1 MAVAAWSAHELVERG
16 DRAFARMRNY
26 LTLCQAIAEIFYPER
41 ADFTTQSSPGDERYW
56 DIFDEEPMILRRD
69 LANQIGA
76 MLRPRGKDWFM
87 AKAYPR
93 QLNELNTVRRWCEDS
108 TQTMRDVVY
117 ASGTNFTRC
126 MNQSDNDYVAFG
138 TSILTHTYNRDRTGL
153 TFTCLHP
160 RDCAWEENS
169 DGMIDV
175 MHERMSMTIANVAQ
189 LGFVIPEQWKE
200 RYEKDPQCTVE
211 VRRCVYPVEYVERG
225 EGKKAPA
232 SARFAVA
239 YLATDC
245 KSELKT
251 KSGSQPYFRTWP
263 YLVRRWMNVSGEAF
277 GRSPCTSVALA
288 TGRTLNQAQLS
299 VIESLEK
306 LVNPPLIAPDD
317 GIMGEVQ
324 IRANG
329 ITYYDPTLDYGSR
342 KPIEALEVGR
352 PDFGMEYT
360 KDRQAFLARA
370 FLQNLIQFPTI
381 DKEMTA
387 FEASKLWDQ
396 YMRNAAPVFEPM
408 EAENSQ
414 LMEGVFERI
423 YDADGPGKSG
433 GFDEPPEELV
443 GADIKFE
450 FETPLSEAHRRLKVE
465 KAMEANGYIA
475 QRMATNPAIVDLVD
489 MDEMDGEAL
498 KAILPAKAIRKPED
512 VQATREDRAQ
522 REAVQQAAQL
532 ALEASKG
539 GGKGAGQN
547 GGLDMSGGDPA
558 MLAGMMGG

>member
-1 MAVAAWSAHELVERG
+1 M
-16 DRAFARMRNY
+16 
-26 LTLCQAIAEIFYPER
+26 TLCQSIAEIFYPER
-41 ADFTTQSSPGDERYW
+41 ADFTSRVSMGDERYW

-93 QLNELNTVRRWCEDS
+93 QLNDNETVRAWCEGA

-117 ASGTNFTRC
+117 ASNTNFTRA

-138 TSILTHTYNRDRTGL
+138 TAIVTHTYNRDRTGL

-169 DGMIDV
+169 DGIIDV
-175 MHERMSMTIANVAQ
+175 MHERMRMTMANVDQ
-189 LGFVIPEQWKE
+189 LGFEIPQEWQE
-200 RYEKDPQCTVE
+200 RYEKDPQQEVE
-211 VRRCVYPVEYVERG
+211 IRRCVYPVEYVARIDG
-225 EGKKAPA
+225 MAKPPA

-239 YLATDC
+239 YLAQDVQR
-245 KSELKT
+245 ELKS
-251 KSGSQPYFRTWP
+251 KSGARPYFRTWP
-263 YLVRRWMNVSGEAF
+263 YLVRRWMSVSGEPF

-306 LVNPPLIAPDD
+306 LVNPPLMAPDD
-317 GIMGEVQ
+317 GIVGEVQ

-329 ITYYDPTLDYGSR
+329 ITFYDPMLDYGSR

-360 KDRQAFLARA
+360 RDRQAFLARA
-370 FLQNLIQFPTI
+370 FLQNLIQFPQI

-387 FEASKLWDQ
+387 YEASKLWDQ

-423 YDADGPGKSG
+423 YDADGPGKTG
-433 GFDEPPEELV
+433 GFEEPPEELF
-443 GADIKFE
+443 GAEIKFE

-475 QRMATNPAIVDLVD
+475 QRMGTNPAIVDLID
-489 MDEMDGEAL
+489 QDEMDREAL
-498 KAILPAKAIRKPED
+498 KAILPAKAIRKLED
-512 VQATREDRAQ
+512 VEASREDRAE
-522 REAVQQAAQL
+522 REAMQQAATL
-532 ALEASKG
+532 ALEAGGVKGKG
-539 GGKGAGQN
+539 GKPPV
-547 GGLDMSGGDPA
+547 DMSGGDPA
-558 MLAGMMGG
+558 MMAGLLG